1 MDLNDVAWASSRAWA
16 PGVNKYNGTYY
27 MYFSAEAQIG
37 VAVRKIDFID
47 NRPVVNV
54 ENNF

>member
-1 MDLNDVAWASSRAWA
+1 MDLNDVAWA

-27 MYFSAEAQIG
+27 MYFSAEAQIV